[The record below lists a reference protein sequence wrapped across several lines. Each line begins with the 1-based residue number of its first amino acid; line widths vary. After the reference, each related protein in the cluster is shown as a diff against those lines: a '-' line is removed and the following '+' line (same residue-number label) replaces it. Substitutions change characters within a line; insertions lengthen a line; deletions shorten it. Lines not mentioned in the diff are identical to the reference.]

1 MRILYVSP
9 LKALNQDV
17 WHNLQFPLEGI
28 LAESEAI
35 GSPLPAL
42 RVAVRS
48 GDTPAH
54 ERAAMV
60 RKPPD
65 ILITTPES
73 LHLMLTS
80 RAREILR
87 GISHVIV
94 DEIHAVCGNKRGVFL
109 ALLLERLQAIA
120 TARFVRIGLSATQ
133 RPLDEVARYLGESSG
148 PTRRSSARRRGG
160 STGHDRRRRLAPR
173 PGSASNL
180 AAQARLA
187 HRFGTRSGP
196 RSRGSCCHSCGS
208 TARRSSSPTI
218 GGRSRS

>member
-1 MRILYVSP
+1 MRILYISP

-17 WHNLQFPLEGI
+17 WQNLQFPLEGSWPGPRRWVS
-28 LAESEAI
+28 AA
-35 GSPLPAL
+35 GT

-48 GDTPAH
+48 GDTPSH

-109 ALLLERLQAIA
+109 ALLLERLEAIN
-120 TARFVRIGLSATQ
+120 ARQF
-133 RPLDEVARYLGESSG
+133 RP
-148 PTRRSSARRRGG
+148 
-160 STGHDRRRRLAPR
+160 DRPVGD
-173 PGSASNL
+173 P
-180 AAQARLA
+180 AAA
-187 HRFGTRSGP
+187 G
-196 RSRGSCCHSCGS
+196 
-208 TARRSSSPTI
+208 
-218 GGRSRS
+218 

>member
-17 WHNLQFPLEGI
+17 WRNLQFPFEGI
-28 LAESEAI
+28 LARSEAI

-87 GISHVIV
+87 GVSHVIV

-109 ALLLERLQAIA
+109 ALL
-120 TARFVRIGLSATQ
+120 ARAAGGDRQHAVCPDRPVGDPAAAGRGRALSG
-133 RPLDEVARYLGESSG
+133 R
-148 PTRRSSARRRGG
+148 TRV
-160 STGHDRRRRLAPR
+160 DR
-173 PGSASNL
+173 
-180 AAQARLA
+180 
-187 HRFGTRSGP
+187 
-196 RSRGSCCHSCGS
+196 
-208 TARRSSSPTI
+208 
-218 GGRSRS
+218 